1 MQQNRMPEGKKSK
14 ALPNETPADVLRFL
28 AAGNVDDGKSTLIGR
43 LLYDSRAVM
52 KDQLEAVSRASQNKG
67 KDFLDLSFLTD
78 GLQAEREQ
86 GITIDVAYRYFS
98 TPKRKFIVADTPGHW
113 EYTRNMVTGASNADL
128 MLILVD
134 ARNGLTEQTYRHT
147 LLASL
152 LGFKH
157 LILCVN
163 KMDAVGYNQA
173 VFEEIVAA
181 FQAFTAPLNIPFISY
196 VPVSALNGDN
206 VVQPSNQMPWYKGQ
220 TLLLQLEEV
229 NIAAE
234 LEQLPFRFPVQLV
247 LPVPDKVILAGRVES
262 GQVKVGD
269 KVRVLPGGE
278 ERAVSE
284 IQLMNRNLQEAV
296 ATNSVNLVL
305 DGGEPLQ
312 RGYLLS
318 APDELPLVSAQL
330 KVEVCWFGPGRLI
343 TGQRLL
349 VKQTTRFVSAVVL
362 EIVHKTNV
370 ATLKQVPVQSALQMN
385 EIGEVLLQTNV
396 PLYYDPYLVNKATGS
411 ILFICPLSFETLGA
425 GMIR

>member
-1 MQQNRMPEGKKSK
+1 MPEGKKTNLLST
-14 ALPNETPADVLRFL
+14 ETPTDVLRFL

-52 KDQLEAVSRASQNKG
+52 KDQLEAVTRASQNKG

-163 KMDAVGYNQA
+163 KMDTVGFKEA
-173 VFEEIVAA
+173 VFEDLVAA
-181 FQAFTAPLNIPFISY
+181 FKVFTATLNIPSISC
-196 VPVSALNGDN
+196 VPVSALKGDN
-206 VVQPSNQMPWYKGQ
+206 VVQPSASMPWYKDK
-220 TLLLQLEEV
+220 TLLEQLEEV
-229 NIAAE
+229 NVAAE

-247 LPVPDKVILAGRVES
+247 LPVQDNVVLAGQVES
-262 GQVKVGD
+262 GRIKVGD
-269 KVRVLPGGE
+269 KVQVHPGGE
-278 ERAVSE
+278 ERTVLK
-284 IQLMNRNLQEAV
+284 IQLMDQTLEEAV
-296 ATNSVNLVL
+296 ATNSVSLVL
-305 DGGEPLQ
+305 DEGKPLQ
-312 RGYLLS
+312 RGNLLS
-318 APDELPLVSAQL
+318 ATGDLPLISDKI
-330 KVEVCWFGPGRLI
+330 KVEVCWFGPGKLLV
-343 TGQRLL
+343 GQPLL
-349 VKQTTRFVSAVVL
+349 VKHTTRFVKAEVL
-362 EIVHKTNV
+362 EIVHKTDV
-370 ATLKQVPVQSALQMN
+370 ATLKQMPAQNGLEMN
-385 EIGEVLLQTNV
+385 EIGEVLLQTEE
-396 PLYYDPYLVNKATGS
+396 PLYYGPYLVNKGTGS
-411 ILFICPLSFETLGA
+411 LIFICPRSFETIGA
-425 GMIR
+425 GLIR